1 MKSVRLTTLGTVL
14 LASALPVVGAVLVIV
29 DHPRAPYN
37 SAPDLLQ
44 TKLHLDVRTLSGKIT
59 HKSGKFIFHE
69 DHLNVTYALDDQ
81 QAAKRFSGKNV
92 LLTGTVD
99 AKTNIVHVHKIEL
112 T

>member
-1 MKSVRLTTLGTVL
+1 M

-37 SAPDLLQ
+37 SAPELLQ
-44 TKLHLDVRTLSGKIT
+44 SQLHFDVRTLSGKIT
-59 HKSGKFIFHE
+59 RKAGQFIFRE
-69 DHLNVTYALDDQ
+69 DHLNVTYTLDDQ
-81 QAAKRFSGKNV
+81 QAGRKFVGKNV

-99 AKTNIVHVHKIEL
+99 AKTNVVHVHKIEL